1 MVRGVQNSNFGVDRE
16 RISAEQ
22 ASRSLVSG
30 DRMLCQCAA
39 DSREETS
46 GKEGESPPAISANA
60 ETYGLLGHGT
70 SDGADCG
77 TKNLPVETF
86 ENPLGLRVENE
97 AAVLETSTTRV
108 EDYQSMRP
116 CDVVRALNRCG
127 FGRVIHDRQLYRHR
141 QEAES
146 IESSKKRINLIAY
159 AAWLFDRRHR
169 KQKRKRQRKIDN
181 HVVTIDY
188 LRKKL
193 DEQSYCCAISGEPLT
208 PDSFALDHII
218 ALADGGDFSP
228 SNCQLV
234 TKAVNRAKNTMSQE
248 AFIAMCQ
255 QVTRFQELKLQ

>member
-1 MVRGVQNSNFGVDRE
+1 
-16 RISAEQ
+16 
-22 ASRSLVSG
+22 
-30 DRMLCQCAA
+30 MLRQCAA

-46 GKEGESPPAISANA
+46 AKEGESPTAISAIA
-60 ETYGLLGHGT
+60 ESYGLLGHSN
-70 SDGADCG
+70 SDGADCD
-77 TKNLPVETF
+77 TKNLPVATF
-86 ENPLGLRVENE
+86 ENPMGLRVADE
-97 AAVLETSTTRV
+97 AAVLEASTTRV

-127 FGRVIHDRQLYRHR
+127 LGRVIHDRQLYRHR

-146 IESSKKRINLIAY
+146 IESSKKRINLMAY

-193 DEQSYCCAISGEPLT
+193 DEQAYCCAISGEHLT
-208 PDSFALDHII
+208 PDNFALDHII

-248 AFIAMCQ
+248 DFIAMCQ
-255 QVTRFQELKLQ
+255 RITRFQESKTP